1 MTVAVLNYSCENLT
15 MERKDK
21 ERKIHLSLGSWD
33 QWLDMSSQTKR
44 LLQVYVMEKI
54 QIKKEDL
61 VWTYIDR
68 RKEMT
73 ECIIKLQNVR
83 LHKYRKIK
91 NKGQEKYRCPFGYD
105 CM

>member
-1 MTVAVLNYSCENLT
+1 

-54 QIKKEDL
+54 QI
-61 VWTYIDR
+61 
-68 RKEMT
+68 
-73 ECIIKLQNVR
+73 
-83 LHKYRKIK
+83 
-91 NKGQEKYRCPFGYD
+91 
-105 CM
+105 